1 MLNIQEVTIKMTNHS
16 HSHTHVHSHV
26 HTNNKKILAISFI
39 IIGLFM
45 IIEIIG
51 GFIANSLALLSDGLH
66 MFSDTVSLGVALVA
80 FIYAEKNATTT
91 KTFGYKRFEV
101 LAALFNGITLF
112 VISIIIIVEAVKRFF
127 APPEVQSTEMF
138 IISII
143 GLIVNI
149 IVAIIMFRGGD
160 TSHNLNMR
168 GAFIHVLGDLLGSLG
183 AIIAALLIW
192 AFNFTVADP
201 IASILVSLLI
211 LKSAYG
217 ITFSSLN
224 ILMEGTPSD
233 VDLDEVILAITSHKD
248 IQNVHDY
255 HVWTISNDMNALS
268 CHAVVSESLTV
279 EKCEQILEEIEH
291 DLSHLNIQ
299 HMTIQLET
307 PKHKHDDSILC
318 SGLHHELEHHH
329 SHEH

>member
-1 MLNIQEVTIKMTNHS
+1 MLHISEVKSKMTNHA
-16 HSHTHVHSHV
+16 HTHV
-26 HTNNKKILAISFI
+26 HTNNKKILAISFT

-66 MFSDTVSLGVALVA
+66 MFSDTISLGVALVA
-80 FIYAEKNATTT
+80 FIYAEKNATST

-101 LAALFNGITLF
+101 LAALFNGVTLF
-112 VISIIIIVEAVKRFF
+112 IISVLIIIEAIKRFF
-127 APPEVQSTEMF
+127 TPSDVQSKEMF
-138 IISII
+138 IISVI
-143 GLIVNI
+143 GLFVNI

-168 GAFIHVLGDLLGSLG
+168 GAFIHVIGDLLGSIG
-183 AIIAALLIW
+183 AIIAAILIW
-192 AFNFTVADP
+192 LFNFTIADP
-201 IASILVSLLI
+201 IASTLVSLLI

-217 ITFSSLN
+217 ITKSSLN
-224 ILMEGTPSD
+224 ILMEGTPTD
-233 VDLDEVILAITSHKD
+233 VDIEKVIHTIMNNQD

-268 CHAVVSESLTV
+268 CHAVVDASLTI
-279 EKCEQILEEIEH
+279 EKCEHLIETIENDLE
-291 DLSHLNIQ
+291 HLNIQ
-299 HMTIQLET
+299 HMTIQFET

-318 SGLHHELEHHH
+318 SGITH
-329 SHEH
+329 SHSEHTHKH

>member
-1 MLNIQEVTIKMTNHS
+1 MTNHS
-16 HSHTHVHSHV
+16 HTHSHNHSHV

-45 IIEIIG
+45 VIEIVG

-80 FIYAEKNATTT
+80 FIYAEKNATSS

-101 LAALFNGITLF
+101 LAALFNGVTLF
-112 VISIIIIVEAVKRFF
+112 VISIVIIVEAIKRFF

-138 IISII
+138 IISLI

-149 IVAIIMFRGGD
+149 VVALIMFKGGD
-160 TSHNLNMR
+160 TNHNLNMR
-168 GAFIHVLGDLLGSLG
+168 GAFIHVLGDLLGSVG
-183 AIIAALLIW
+183 AIIASILIW
-192 AFNFTVADP
+192 TFNFTIADP
-201 IASILVSLLI
+201 IASIVVSLLI

-217 ITFSSLN
+217 ITN
-224 ILMEGTPSD
+224 TIMGHE
-233 VDLDEVILAITSHKD
+233 E

-268 CHAVVSESLTV
+268 CHAVVDKSLTI
-279 EKCEQILEEIEH
+279 EACEQLLKQIEH
-291 DLSHLNIQ
+291 ELAHLNIQ

-307 PKHKHDDSILC
+307 PKHQHDESILC
-318 SGLHHELEHHH
+318 SGFMHQH
-329 SHEH
+329 SH

>member
-1 MLNIQEVTIKMTNHS
+1 MTNHS
-16 HSHTHVHSHV
+16 HTHSHNHSHV

-45 IIEIIG
+45 VIEIVG

-80 FIYAEKNATTT
+80 FIYAEKNATSS

-101 LAALFNGITLF
+101 LAALFNGVTLF
-112 VISIIIIVEAVKRFF
+112 VISIVIIVEAIKRFF

-138 IISII
+138 IISLI

-149 IVAIIMFRGGD
+149 VVALIMFKGGD
-160 TSHNLNMR
+160 TNHNLNMR
-168 GAFIHVLGDLLGSLG
+168 GAFIHVLGDLLGSVG
-183 AIIAALLIW
+183 AIIASILIW
-192 AFNFTVADP
+192 TFNFTIADP
-201 IASILVSLLI
+201 IASIVVSLLI

-217 ITFSSLN
+217 ITKSSIN

-233 VDLDEVILAITSHKD
+233 IDLEQVIYTIMGHEE

-255 HVWTISNDMNALS
+255 HVWTISNDLNALS
-268 CHAVVSESLTV
+268 CHAVVADTLTIK
-279 EKCEQILEEIEH
+279 EGEQLLKQIEH
-291 DLSHLNIQ
+291 DLLHLNIQ

-307 PKHKHDDSILC
+307 ANHDHDDATLC
-318 SGLHHELEHHH
+318 SGIHGQEHHH
-329 SHEH
+329 